1 MRAVFIAVPAL
12 FMTVFLVL
20 PAISGAIL
28 SFDAGGPALTNY
40 RALLGDRLFWQA
52 LLGNLVVPLGS
63 LAIEFAV
70 ALALALYL
78 GSRDKPPAMV
88 EVAAILPFAIPEI
101 VLLAIARYIFMPRG
115 YLNGA
120 LVAAGAA
127 PLGWLRPG
135 SVLAMLTVMAVDA
148 WHVTP
153 VVMLILLAGLQAI
166 PPELYEAAALDGA
179 NALQTFRH
187 VTVPLLTPAL
197 IGALVLRGVD
207 ALRIFSTTLVL
218 TGAEGTPVLSTYAYL
233 LWSDSQEPRLA
244 MAAAMALAVM
254 VTMMGLAGIA
264 LGRRLGAQGVAP

>member
-1 MRAVFIAVPAL
+1 MRAVFIAVPTL
-12 FMTVFLVL
+12 FMAAFLVL
-20 PAISGAIL
+20 PAIGGAIL
-28 SFDAGGPALTNY
+28 SFDAGGASLANY

-52 LLGNLVVPLGS
+52 LLGNMLVPIGS
-63 LAIEFAV
+63 LIIEFAV
-70 ALALALYL
+70 ALGLALYL
-78 GSRDKPPAMV
+78 GSRRKPPAMV

-101 VLLAIARYIFMPRG
+101 VLLAISRYIFMPRG

-120 LVAAGAA
+120 LVAAGGA

-135 SVLAMLTVMAVDA
+135 SALAMLTVMAVDA

-166 PPELYEAAALDGA
+166 PAELYEAAALDGA
-179 NALQTFRH
+179 NAFQTFRH
-187 VTVPLLTPAL
+187 VTLPLLTPAL

-233 LWSDSQEPRLA
+233 LWSDSQEPRVA
-244 MAAAMALAVM
+244 MAAAMVLAVM
-254 VTMMGLAGIA
+254 VTVMGLAGIS
-264 LGRRLGAQGVAP
+264 LGRRFGAQGVAP